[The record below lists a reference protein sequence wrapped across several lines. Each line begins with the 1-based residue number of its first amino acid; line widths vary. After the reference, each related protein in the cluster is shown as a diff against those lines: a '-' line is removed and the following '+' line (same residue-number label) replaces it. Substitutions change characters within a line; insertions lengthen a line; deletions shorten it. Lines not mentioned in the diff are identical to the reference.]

1 MLMKQLPLPAHP
13 VFPSRLDSLAAL
25 PELLRSRQIGCVLV
39 IGDAH
44 AVDCESLLLP
54 VLEDSQIMYA
64 VHAAVSLSDSKD
76 GALTRTDV
84 DTALQA
90 FTDKQAQAIL
100 AVGGNDAMALG
111 QALLARLHTKGH
123 AETFEQWR
131 AIPLILLP
139 AAADAS
145 AVFAETGDVFD
156 PARGK
161 SRRFSLRA
169 HTSRYVLMDDAM
181 LALQSRESLL
191 RTGIWT
197 IAHAICAG
205 MSRLLPREERQKAEN
220 ALRAL
225 TGQLI
230 AVSDDAAV
238 PESER
243 FSSDLA
249 SRRAL
254 YTASLNAAEACAV
267 SHDAV
272 LPALLNAL
280 TTVKQLSP
288 DETLP
293 LLLAPMIAQSEG
305 ARRKALS
312 DMAIGAGLCAADADG
327 AAALAAWMRDL
338 VFHAG
343 YGLTLPTLYHRDI
356 PAVARIAAQDTLLNR
371 FALEDILR
379 AVMTP
384 DAPHADIAALFA
396 AQKACFA
403 SGITRPVPHR
413 LDQLRRLRRA
423 ILAHKQDIEAALQS
437 DLGKCRTEAYMC
449 EIGMVLSELGY
460 LLRRTRRYCRDTHVL
475 TPLAQFPAR
484 SFIRHDPMGV
494 VLIMS
499 PWNYPFLLTIEPL
512 LGALA
517 SGNCCILKP
526 SKDAPAT
533 SAIIR
538 QICAEC
544 FPLEEVAVVEGGRT
558 ENQALLDQPFDK
570 IFFTGSSHVGQEVL
584 RRAAEHLT
592 PATLELGG
600 KSPVIVAKDADL
612 TLAARRIAFG
622 KLLNAGQTCVAPDYV
637 LVAREVEDAFVSALQ
652 KQFDQLCP
660 DPLHSAEY
668 VRIVNQKHFD
678 RLTGLMASGQI
689 VYGGSIDPAALRIA
703 PTILRNVSPDSPVM
717 QEEIFGPILP
727 ILPVSSIDEAIAF
740 AAARPHP
747 LACYLFTKDR
757 AVQRRVLDTLPFG
770 GGCINDTIIHLATSR
785 MPFGGVGHSGMGGY
799 HGRDSFRCF
808 THDKSIVKKALW
820 LDLPMRY
827 TPYSK
832 KKETLIRFFL
842 K

>member
-1 MLMKQLPLPAHP
+1 
-13 VFPSRLDSLAAL
+13 
-25 PELLRSRQIGCVLV
+25 
-39 IGDAH
+39 
-44 AVDCESLLLP
+44 
-54 VLEDSQIMYA
+54 
-64 VHAAVSLSDSKD
+64 
-76 GALTRTDV
+76 
-84 DTALQA
+84 
-90 FTDKQAQAIL
+90 
-100 AVGGNDAMALG
+100 
-111 QALLARLHTKGH
+111 
-123 AETFEQWR
+123 
-131 AIPLILLP
+131 
-139 AAADAS
+139 
-145 AVFAETGDVFD
+145 
-156 PARGK
+156 
-161 SRRFSLRA
+161 
-169 HTSRYVLMDDAM
+169 
-181 LALQSRESLL
+181 
-191 RTGIWT
+191 
-197 IAHAICAG
+197 
-205 MSRLLPREERQKAEN
+205 
-220 ALRAL
+220 
-225 TGQLI
+225 
-230 AVSDDAAV
+230 
-238 PESER
+238 
-243 FSSDLA
+243 
-249 SRRAL
+249 
-254 YTASLNAAEACAV
+254 
-267 SHDAV
+267 
-272 LPALLNAL
+272 
-280 TTVKQLSP
+280 
-288 DETLP
+288 
-293 LLLAPMIAQSEG
+293 
-305 ARRKALS
+305 
-312 DMAIGAGLCAADADG
+312 
-327 AAALAAWMRDL
+327 
-338 VFHAG
+338 
-343 YGLTLPTLYHRDI
+343 
-356 PAVARIAAQDTLLNR
+356 
-371 FALEDILR
+371 
-379 AVMTP
+379 MTP

-423 ILAHKQDIEAALQS
+423 ILAHEQDIEAALQS

-475 TPLAQFPAR
+475 TPLAQFPAC

-517 SGNCCILKP
+517 GGNCCILKP

-592 PATLELGG
+592 PVTLELGG

-637 LVAREVEDAFVSALQ
+637 LVAREVEDAFVAALQ

-668 VRIVNQKHFD
+668 VHIVNQKHFD

-727 ILPVSSIDEAIAF
+727 ILPVSGIDEAIAF

-808 THDKSIVKKALW
+808 THEKSIVKKALW

>member
-1 MLMKQLPLPAHP
+1 MKQLPLPAHP
-13 VFPSRLDSLAAL
+13 VFPSRLDSIAAL

-111 QALLARLHTKGH
+111 QALLARLHTKGY

-220 ALRAL
+220 ALRSL

-238 PESER
+238 LESER

-254 YTASLNAAEACAV
+254 YTASLDAAEAFAV

-305 ARRKALS
+305 TRRKALS

-327 AAALAAWMRDL
+327 AAALTAWVGDL

-371 FALEDILR
+371 FALEDIFR
-379 AVMTP
+379 AIMTP

-396 AQKACFA
+396 AQKSCFA

-413 LDQLRRLRRA
+413 LDQLCRLRRA
-423 ILAHKQDIEAALQS
+423 ILAHEQDIEAALQS

-517 SGNCCILKP
+517 GGNCCILKP

-544 FPLEEVAVVEGGRT
+544 FPLEEVAVVEGGRM

-570 IFFTGSSHVGQEVL
+570 IFFTGSSHVGQAVL

-592 PATLELGG
+592 PVTLELGG
-600 KSPVIVAKDADL
+600 KSPVIVARDADL

-637 LVAREVEDAFVSALQ
+637 LVAREVEDAFVAALQ

-668 VRIVNQKHFD
+668 VHIVNQKHFD

-703 PTILRNVSPDSPVM
+703 PTILCNVSPDSPVM

-827 TPYSK
+827 TPYNK

>member
-1 MLMKQLPLPAHP
+1 MPMKQLPLPAHP
-13 VFPSRLDSLAAL
+13 VFPSRLDSIAAL

-111 QALLARLHTKGH
+111 QALLARLHTKGY

-139 AAADAS
+139 AAADTS

-156 PARGK
+156 PVRGK

-254 YTASLNAAEACAV
+254 YTASLDAAEAFAV

-280 TTVKQLSP
+280 STVKQLSP

-312 DMAIGAGLCAADADG
+312 DMAIGAGLCGMNADG

-379 AVMTP
+379 AIMTP

-423 ILAHKQDIEAALQS
+423 ILAHEQDIEAALQS

-449 EIGMVLSELGY
+449 EIGMVLSE
-460 LLRRTRRYCRDTHVL
+460 
-475 TPLAQFPAR
+475 
-484 SFIRHDPMGV
+484 
-494 VLIMS
+494 
-499 PWNYPFLLTIEPL
+499 
-512 LGALA
+512 
-517 SGNCCILKP
+517 
-526 SKDAPAT
+526 
-533 SAIIR
+533 
-538 QICAEC
+538 
-544 FPLEEVAVVEGGRT
+544 
-558 ENQALLDQPFDK
+558 
-570 IFFTGSSHVGQEVL
+570 
-584 RRAAEHLT
+584 
-592 PATLELGG
+592 
-600 KSPVIVAKDADL
+600 
-612 TLAARRIAFG
+612 
-622 KLLNAGQTCVAPDYV
+622 
-637 LVAREVEDAFVSALQ
+637 
-652 KQFDQLCP
+652 
-660 DPLHSAEY
+660 
-668 VRIVNQKHFD
+668 
-678 RLTGLMASGQI
+678 
-689 VYGGSIDPAALRIA
+689 
-703 PTILRNVSPDSPVM
+703 
-717 QEEIFGPILP
+717 
-727 ILPVSSIDEAIAF
+727 
-740 AAARPHP
+740 
-747 LACYLFTKDR
+747 
-757 AVQRRVLDTLPFG
+757 
-770 GGCINDTIIHLATSR
+770 
-785 MPFGGVGHSGMGGY
+785 
-799 HGRDSFRCF
+799 
-808 THDKSIVKKALW
+808 
-820 LDLPMRY
+820 
-827 TPYSK
+827 
-832 KKETLIRFFL
+832 
-842 K
+842 